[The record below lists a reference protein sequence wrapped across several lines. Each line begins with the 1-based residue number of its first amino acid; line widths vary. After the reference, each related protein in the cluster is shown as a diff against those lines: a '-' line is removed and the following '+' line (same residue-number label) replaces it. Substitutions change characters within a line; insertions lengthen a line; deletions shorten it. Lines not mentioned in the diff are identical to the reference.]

1 MAKPTLLLDAHLK
14 ALRLPTFLREYDKVA
29 RQCAQEGLDC
39 SRYLFRLCE
48 LELLDREQRAVER
61 RIKAARFPV
70 LKSLETFKFRAI
82 PSVNK
87 RLVLEL
93 ARSAY
98 LDRRENVLALGNS
111 GTGKTH
117 LALALGLAACQKG
130 YRVRFTTAAALVN
143 ERLEARDD
151 KRLLRFQKQLAKQD
165 LLIVD
170 ELPQGPSKAL
180 VDAIVDMKR
189 RNPRWGCPRIAQ
201 QIALAFAVDIDK
213 DVVRRVL
220 ATHSRPAPHS
230 GGPSW
235 LTFLG
240 HAKDSL
246 WSMKRRNPRWGCPR
260 IAQQIALAFAVDID
274 KDVVRRVLATH
285 SRPAPHSGG
294 PSWLTFL
301 GHAKDSLWSIDL
313 FRCES
318 AILRSHWVL
327 VVMDHYT
334 RRIVGFGI
342 HAGTVDGR
350 ALCRMFNHAIRGLS
364 RPKRLSSD
372 HDPLYRFH
380 QWRAN
385 LRVLQVTEVKS
396 VPYVPLSHPFVERL
410 IGTLRRECVDQLLF
424 WSASDLEDKLVAFQ
438 DFYNAHRAHAS
449 LDGRT
454 PVPIRK
460 DVARLDRYRWD
471 AHCRGLY
478 QTPIAA

>member
-1 MAKPTLLLDAHLK
+1 MRDPIILLVH
-14 ALRLPTFLREYDKVA
+14 
-29 RQCAQEGLDC
+29 
-39 SRYLFRLCE
+39 
-48 LELLDREQRAVER
+48 
-61 RIKAARFPV
+61 RIA
-70 LKSLETFKFRAI
+70 T
-82 PSVNK
+82 
-87 RLVLEL
+87 L
-93 ARSAY
+93 ARLMGPGGLRSVVAESLLVKHQLLILNRSRHRAPNLRVSDRILAGVCALFMRPARVFRSAI
-98 LDRRENVLALGNS
+98 VLRPSTILNFHR
-111 GTGKTH
+111 TLRQRK
-117 LALALGLAACQKG
+117 
-130 YRVRFTTAAALVN
+130 Y
-143 ERLEARDD
+143 
-151 KRLLRFQKQLAKQD
+151 RLLFSPKRRRT
-165 LLIVD
+165 
-170 ELPQGPSKAL
+170 GPKGPPKDL

-220 ATHSRPAPHS
+220 AMHYRPAP
-230 GGPSW
+230 
-235 LTFLG
+235 
-240 HAKDSL
+240 
-246 WSMKRRNPRWGCPR
+246 R
-260 IAQQIALAFAVDID
+260 
-274 KDVVRRVLATH
+274 
-285 SRPAPHSGG
+285 SGG

-318 AILRSHWVL
+318 ATLRSHWVL
-327 VVMDHYT
+327 VVMDQYT

-471 AHCRGLY
+471 EHCRGLY